1 MKDMKNEDKEA
12 TLCKPH
18 QKHSLAY

>member
-1 MKDMKNEDKEA
+1 MKNYDKEA
-12 TLCKPH
+12 TLCEPH